1 MCRQTDRQTDTP
13 QPSRYSLLLLL
24 TLFSHFLLLL
34 PPLSFFL
41 YYNCFLNC
49 DGSPVIKCSKCLDS
63 GGSID
68 LIWNSSL
75 LEQQQRLPPP
85 PPPPPIFL
93 LLSSRGPRPFESFYW
108 LCLGLRWRWLAFF
121 SFGIFVFLGFSC
133 LGGIMCGC
141 ICYAWSSCYGC
152 CDPFFFLSFLFSIL
166 KNLRR
171 RFNLSSSYFIL
182 GL

>member
-34 PPLSFFL
+34 PPLSLFL

-49 DGSPVIKCSKCLDS
+49 DGSPVIKCSKPLDS

-85 PPPPPIFL
+85 PPIFL

-108 LCLGLRWRWLAFF
+108 PCLGLRWSWLAFF
-121 SFGIFVFLGFSC
+121 SFGVLVVWEELCAVVFVMHGRLVMDVV
-133 LGGIMCGC
+133 I
-141 ICYAWSSCYGC
+141 
-152 CDPFFFLSFLFSIL
+152 LFSFSFFSF
-166 KNLRR
+166 
-171 RFNLSSSYFIL
+171 FNTKESKTPV
-182 GL
+182 

>member
-49 DGSPVIKCSKCLDS
+49 DGSPVIKCSKRIDS

-121 SFGIFVFLGFSC
+121 SFGIFLFWVLVVWEELCAVVFVMHGRLVMDVVMLF
-133 LGGIMCGC
+133 
-141 ICYAWSSCYGC
+141 
-152 CDPFFFLSFLFSIL
+152 FFFLFF
-166 KNLRR
+166 
-171 RFNLSSSYFIL
+171 FQY
-182 GL
+182 